1 MNPAA
6 PKNEL
11 TRLAYATRNSLR
23 GYTRVFRD
31 EAAFRTQIAVLIVI
45 APIAGWLAEGWFQ
58 FAILVS
64 SWVLVLATELGN
76 SAIEAAIDR
85 IGPEQHDLAAKA
97 KDAGSAMVMTAML
110 IAGGIWLAV
119 IADRFLIAL

>member
-11 TRLAYATRNSLR
+11 ARLVYATRNSLL
-23 GYTRVFRD
+23 GYARVFRD
-31 EAAFRTQIAVLIVI
+31 EQAFRMQVAVLIVLL
-45 APIAGWLAEGWFQ
+45 PIAGWLAVGWFQ
-58 FAILVS
+58 FAVLIS
-64 SWVLVLATELGN
+64 SWALVLVAELGN
-76 SAIEAAIDR
+76 SAIEATLDR
-85 IGPEQHDLAAKA
+85 IGTEHHDLAAKA

-119 IADRFLIAL
+119 IADRFLIQA

>member
-1 MNPAA
+1 
-6 PKNEL
+6 
-11 TRLAYATRNSLR
+11 
-23 GYTRVFRD
+23 V
-31 EAAFRTQIAVLIVI
+31 
-45 APIAGWLAEGWFQ
+45 PIAGWLAESWFQ

-119 IADRFLIAL
+119 LADRFLIVF

>member
-11 TRLAYATRNSLR
+11 ARLVYATRNSLR
-23 GYTRVFRD
+23 GYARVFRD
-31 EAAFRTQIAVLIVI
+31 EQAFRMQVAVLIVLLPI
-45 APIAGWLAEGWFQ
+45 AAWLAAGWLQ
-58 FAILVS
+58 FAVLIS
-64 SWVLVLATELGN
+64 SWALVLVAELGN
-76 SAIEAAIDR
+76 SAIEAAVDR
-85 IGPEQHDLAAKA
+85 IGTEQHDLAAKA

-119 IADRFLIAL
+119 IADRFLIQT